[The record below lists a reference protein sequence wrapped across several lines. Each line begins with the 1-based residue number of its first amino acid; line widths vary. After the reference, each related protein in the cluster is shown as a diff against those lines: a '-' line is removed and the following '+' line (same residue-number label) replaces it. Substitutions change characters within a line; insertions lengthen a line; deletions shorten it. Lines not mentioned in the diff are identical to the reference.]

1 MKKKKLKFFDMHSIY
16 EGELKNELPHGYGKL
31 RSVRGIYYE
40 GNFKKG
46 KLEGDGTYYNVD
58 LNFNNNHTVIKKS
71 KKYGSTPGS
80 RGYITENV
88 IIVGSFKSNI
98 IDGLAYVLNGGCFH
112 ELKFHNGYLHGDC
125 KTIGFF
131 ASKFTK
137 GLNHLIEINVYNKA
151 IEDAYLSSAK
161 TDELNLY
168 TKNKKQLLK
177 NKKHYKKIITSLVNK
192 YNWFPSAVHKN
203 KKEYLK
209 KLEKWVLHSK
219 N

>member
-31 RSVRGIYYE
+31 SSVRGIYYE

-58 LNFNNNHTVIKKS
+58 LNFNSNHTVNKKS
-71 KKYGSTPGS
+71 KKYGSWPGS
-80 RGYITENV
+80 RGYTTENV
-88 IIVGSFKSNI
+88 IIVGSFKANI

-112 ELKFHNGYLHGDC
+112 ELKFHNGYLHGDS
-125 KTIGFF
+125 KTINS
-131 ASKFTK
+131 ASS
-137 GLNHLIEINVYNKA
+137 LIEINVYNKA
-151 IEDAYLSSAK
+151 ILDNYLSQTK

-168 TKNKKQLLK
+168 IDNKKQLLK

-192 YNWFPSAVHKN
+192 YNWFPSTVHKN

-209 KLEKWVLHSK
+209 MLEKWVFIAK
-219 N
+219 ID

>member
-1 MKKKKLKFFDMHSIY
+1 MKKKKLKFFDMNSIY

-58 LNFNNNHTVIKKS
+58 LNFNSNHTVNKKS
-71 KKYGSTPGS
+71 KKYGSWPGS
-80 RGYITENV
+80 RGYTTENV
-88 IIVGSFKSNI
+88 IIVGSFKANI

-112 ELKFHNGYLHGDC
+112 ELKFHNGYLHGDS
-125 KTIGFF
+125 KTISS
-131 ASKFTK
+131 ASS
-137 GLNHLIEINVYNKA
+137 LIEINVYNKA
-151 IEDAYLSSAK
+151 IEDNYLSQSK

-168 TKNKKQLLK
+168 IDNKKQLLK

-192 YNWFPSAVHKN
+192 YNWFPSTFHKN
-203 KKEYLK
+203 KEEYLK
-209 KLEKWVLHSK
+209 MLEKWVLHSK
-219 N
+219 KSIRIG